1 MGVRKDQVF
10 AEVDGK
16 ALKLDIFD
24 PEGAPNRTAILYLHG
39 GGWRQGSRE
48 FMAPIARIMAA
59 RGFTGAAV
67 QYRLIGDA
75 PWPAQIHDVKAAI
88 RWTRRHASELNVD
101 PERIVLWGHSAGA
114 HLALLAAG
122 ALDHPALEGDVGPL
136 GVSSKVAAAI
146 AVHAPTK
153 FHVGRTRI
161 RASTNANT
169 LLGEAATEEA
179 ARAAS
184 PITYASVSF
193 PPVLLLH
200 GALDRIVHVSQ
211 SQAMAD
217 ALLALEACV
226 DLHIFH
232 GFGHG
237 FTALP
242 SVRRQVAAEAAFFLD
257 RTVVA
262 PHTHREELER
272 RGRPAPAAAELS
284 AIPRGPT
291 SGR

>member
-1 MGVRKDQVF
+1 MGIRKDQVF
-10 AEVDGK
+10 AECDGRT
-16 ALKLDIFD
+16 LRLDIFEAD
-24 PEGAPNRTAILYLHG
+24 GAPNQTAILFLHG

-59 RGFTGAAV
+59 RGFTGIAV
-67 QYRLIGDA
+67 QYRLTGEA

-88 RWTRRHASELNVD
+88 RWTRLHASDLGVD
-101 PERIVLWGHSAGA
+101 PERIVPWGHSAGA

-122 ALDHPALEGDVGPL
+122 APDYPALEGEVGPL
-136 GVSSKVAAAI
+136 GASSRVAAVI

-153 FHVGRTRI
+153 FHLGRARI
-161 RASTNANT
+161 RASTNAAI
-169 LLGEAATEEA
+169 LMGEAATEEA

-184 PITYASVSF
+184 PITYASENF
-193 PPVLLLH
+193 PPALLLH
-200 GALDRIVHVSQ
+200 GAQDRIVHPSQ

-217 ALLALEACV
+217 ALLALEAPV

-232 GFGHG
+232 GLGHG

-257 RTVVA
+257 RTVVD
-262 PHTHREELER
+262 PDKYRLEIER
-272 RGRPAPAAAELS
+272 RGAPPEITAAMRDPAKEKS
-284 AIPRGPT
+284 
-291 SGR
+291 

>member
-1 MGVRKDQVF
+1 MGIRKDQVF
-10 AEVDGK
+10 AEVDGR
-16 ALKLDIFD
+16 ALKLDVFD
-24 PEGAPNRTAILYLHG
+24 PEGAANRTAILFLHG

-59 RGFTGAAV
+59 RGFTAVAV
-67 QYRLIGDA
+67 QYRLTGEA

-88 RWTRRHASELNVD
+88 RWTRLHASELEID
-101 PERIVLWGHSAGA
+101 PDRIVLWGHSAGA

-122 ALDHPALEGDVGPL
+122 TPDFPALEGDVGTL
-136 GVSSKVAAAI
+136 GMSSRVAAAI

-153 FHVGRTRI
+153 FHVGRARI
-161 RASTNANT
+161 RASTNASA
-169 LLGEAATEEA
+169 LMGEAATEEA

-184 PITYASVSF
+184 PITYASESF

-217 ALLALEACV
+217 ALLALEARV

-232 GFGHG
+232 GYGHG
-237 FTALP
+237 FSALP
-242 SVRRQVAAEAAFFLD
+242 SVRRQVATEAAFFLD
-257 RTVVA
+257 RTVVD
-262 PHTHREELER
+262 PDTHREELER
-272 RGRPAPAAAELS
+272 RGRPARPEGLS
-284 AIPRGPT
+284 ATPRGPT
-291 SGR
+291 SGK